1 MMIDLNVDLGE
12 GGAHDAE
19 LIALAS
25 SVNIAC
31 GGHAGDV
38 ESMRRAVERARALG
52 AAIGA
57 HPSYED
63 REGFGRRPLEL
74 PTDEIADSI
83 AWQVEALARISPL
96 HHMKPHGALYN
107 RAQVDEEVA
116 RAVVEGISRVLPE
129 TLIYTLPGGALA
141 WVALEKGH
149 RVWGEGFIDRG
160 YGEDG
165 KLIPRGEEGAVIE
178 DLELAVKQAVRLAE
192 REEIETL
199 CVHGDG
205 AKGVE
210 ILTRLRA
217 IEFLG

>member
-1 MMIDLNVDLGE
+1 
-12 GGAHDAE
+12 
-19 LIALAS
+19 
-25 SVNIAC
+25 
-31 GGHAGDV
+31 
-38 ESMRRAVERARALG
+38 
-52 AAIGA
+52 
-57 HPSYED
+57 
-63 REGFGRRPLEL
+63 
-74 PTDEIADSI
+74 
-83 AWQVEALARISPL
+83 
-96 HHMKPHGALYN
+96 MKPHGALYN

-141 WVALEKGH
+141 RVALEKGH